1 MKVFRLFVVFIGAFA
16 GVMGI
21 SPVYADLT
29 GYYYNWTGD
38 APPANPFT
46 GQPLLTRIDPKVDFN
61 FDANPAPA
69 PIGVDKFA
77 VRWHGMVFL
86 PKGGHYVFYGRS
98 DDGTR
103 LYIDGGLNVKQW
115 VERGDPG
122 FPGSAGTGMT
132 LAAGWHDVVYE
143 FYENGGAAMAQMN
156 WSGAGMA
163 DKETVPAYRLKRTND
178 LRVCLPLSMNGDGTA
193 SDYSGDCHNGSLVG
207 APGLRTGHDGT
218 PNGAFTFNGSSQYIK
233 VNNSP
238 YVFCALANRG
248 FTVSTWIYLTAYPTA
263 TNTVVYQ
270 NRGPDTGAQR
280 SLTLGFFAKNM
291 QAEGDDVTSRIS
303 FGVDAEAILIGVYTE
318 PNAISLNAWHHVVGT
333 WNGPGEVNTGQF
345 KIYVDGVK
353 MATKGWGTGTA
364 PVPPLVG
371 RWPVEIGHH
380 EAWKSFFPG
389 SVDDVRIFDKELSE
403 DEIQGLFSGASPATG
418 PYVGPSV
425 VSIERVDPT
434 PIPVEYSSVDY
445 KVNFNQPV
453 QTLVPWDFSVEAV
466 GGGTATANVASIS
479 APSVNIGPLGFETLG
494 GGTLGGPGAALL
506 TAGGQGDNGPCL
518 QLTPNQGSMNGIWYI
533 QSPAIAKSFRAS
545 FSLYVNNPPNN
556 NGADGFEF
564 TYGASGNGG
573 QGPEGPGGKGVTV
586 CFDTWN
592 NDTEN
597 PGGSDGFPANTATSK
612 PKNGDNLTYG
622 NIVVKCNGQVVGNYV
637 NYLRFESG
645 EWIPVVIEVTDNGA
659 AGAMCNVRWGAQFT
673 PVGVNTPTPPG
684 WIHCNVPLNGY
695 SPEANWYF
703 GIGAATGGANDAQ
716 WVDNLHIVSADRTVT
731 LNTLRGSGL
740 LRMNLNDTDSSI
752 KNYDNAPIV
761 STTWAGAEPYEVD
774 NDPPPVTISAPS
786 SALTKSGPVTY
797 TVSYEGATSIS
808 LSAKDIL
815 LNKTGSANGLVN
827 VSGSGTVS
835 RTVTISGISGDGTLG
850 IRIAAGTAVDARG
863 NRSYAA
869 GPSAVFV
876 VDNTGPSAVFSVPSV
891 ALTKSGPVSYTVTY
905 NDAASVVLTAGQVVL
920 NKTGTANGTVGVSG
934 TGNSTRTVTISGV
947 TGDGT
952 LGISLAPGTALDSLG
967 NLAPAAGPSAVF
979 TADNT
984 GPPVWISAPS
994 VPLTKSGP
1002 VTYTVSYADAVNV
1015 TLDPAKIVLNRMD
1028 TANGVVTV
1036 EGAGNLERTV
1046 TLSGITGEGM
1056 LSISIIAGTAVDSV
1070 GNNAQAM
1077 GPSVTVKVDNERP
1090 ACVVSTASSDPALV
1104 QPIPFQLA
1112 FNEPVF
1118 GLEPADI
1125 TAGNGVVTGIT
1136 GGPAMY
1142 EVMITPATAPPAS
1155 VSVAVTENAVRDAAG
1170 NLNTASNTAS
1180 VTYTN
1185 EQPACAVTAPSDAAN
1200 ASPILFTLQFNK
1212 TMTWVDQSKVVVTN
1226 GTKGTMLGLGTTFTL
1241 PVTPL
1246 GQGAVTC
1253 EVLAGAAQDS
1263 SMRLN
1268 QASNRKSV
1276 EYDLG
1281 RPACT
1286 VSSTTPAT
1294 NANPIELTITFTEPV
1309 SGLTTGGIDVVNAS
1323 KGSLT
1328 ERGAGV
1334 YTLPVTPSA
1343 PGEVRCQVQMNAAAD
1358 AAGNG
1363 NTVSNTLVVAYDP
1376 AAPSCVVT
1384 GPSSPTDQN
1393 PLVFTVTFD
1402 EAVTDLTASKMLV
1415 TGGLAAATLNT
1426 SDNRVYTLEV
1436 TPSGQGSVTCQ
1447 VPAGAARDAGGN
1459 LNTASNA
1466 ATAVYQSDRPTCLV
1480 TGLGSVVNVSPIVF
1494 TLTFSEA
1501 VTGLVEEEILVSN
1514 AARRMLRTT
1523 DNTVFT
1529 LEVTPSGQCVVNCQV
1544 LADAARDA
1552 DNHGNTVSNRCE
1564 VRYDSTAP
1572 VCTVNGAAVTN
1583 TAPMEF
1589 SITFDEDVAGLS
1601 ADSIVVTNARK
1612 GIVFGNGARYIL
1624 PVMPLGQGA
1633 VTCQVAA
1640 EAARDAAGNANSAS
1654 NFASINYD
1662 SVHPKCTVM
1671 APFGPVHTAPLVFTI
1686 SFDEP
1691 VNTLSASNLKLTNA
1705 IVSGSLIGSGAGPY
1719 TLSVIPLAVG
1729 DVKCQVLEEAVR
1741 DTAGNG
1747 NLPSGEA
1754 SVYYDNPNPACWI
1767 TGPDRPVND
1776 APIVFNIHFSAPVT
1790 GLTADEVAVTNGAK
1804 GTLSGSGM
1812 SYSIP
1817 VTPSVQGMVTC
1828 QVPEGA
1834 AQDSGARANT
1844 ESSICKVLYDTAPPT
1859 GTLVLGGTTPATAD
1873 LLTFVM
1879 AFNEEVGDTFTHA
1892 DIALEG
1898 TLAAAAYVSN
1908 VLESGN
1914 TYTVEITLNDPDL
1927 NGTLRMAVGTQVY
1940 DPAGNAFAGA
1950 VSPEYRVRNWFGF
1963 TDLPL
1968 DTHCYLGGNN
1978 LFTVAAAHGKGSVSY
1993 QWWRNTSGKA
2003 VTPISGAVQTAYS
2016 ISPVTQGDAG
2026 LYQCVATYDGAEFET
2041 GWVSLD
2047 VAEHLRITKDLPPG
2061 GEYPRASDLTLK
2073 VETQGGFQPLSHVW
2087 TQNGLE
2093 ISNDP
2098 VLQLPSLGE
2107 ESNGTYQVTV
2117 SDAYQEDSV
2126 VSAAM
2131 EVTVDMNTVPLAG
2144 LMGIAALTGVIALL
2158 GVRRARKP

>member
-1 MKVFRLFVVFIGAFA
+1 
-16 GVMGI
+16 
-21 SPVYADLT
+21 
-29 GYYYNWTGD
+29 
-38 APPANPFT
+38 
-46 GQPLLTRIDPKVDFN
+46 
-61 FDANPAPA
+61 
-69 PIGVDKFA
+69 
-77 VRWHGMVFL
+77 
-86 PKGGHYVFYGRS
+86 
-98 DDGTR
+98 
-103 LYIDGGLNVKQW
+103 
-115 VERGDPG
+115 
-122 FPGSAGTGMT
+122 
-132 LAAGWHDVVYE
+132 
-143 FYENGGAAMAQMN
+143 MAQMN
-156 WSGAGMA
+156 WSGAGVT
-163 DKETVPAYRLKRTND
+163 DKATVPAANLARTND
-178 LRVCLPLSMNGDGTA
+178 LRAYIPLSMNGDGTA
-193 SDYSGDCHNGSLVG
+193 SDYSGESHNGSLIG
-207 APGLRTGHDGT
+207 APTLRTGYDGT

-233 VNNSP
+233 LSNSK
-238 YVFCALANRG
+238 YVLCALANRG
-248 FTVSTWIYLTAYPTA
+248 FTVSTWVYLTAYPTA
-263 TNTVVYQ
+263 TNTVVFQ
-270 NRGPDTGAQR
+270 GRGPDTGDQR
-280 SLTLGFFAKNM
+280 SFTLGFFAKNM
-291 QAEGDDVTSRIS
+291 QVEGNDVTSRLT
-303 FGVDAEAILIGVYTE
+303 FGLDAESILVGVYTD

-333 WNGPGEVNTGQF
+333 WNGFGDVNPNQF

-353 MATKGWGTGTA
+353 VSTTGWGTGPATA
-364 PVPPLVG
+364 PPFVG
-371 RWPVEIGHH
+371 RWAAEIGHH
-380 EAWKSFFPG
+380 EAWKSYFPG
-389 SVDDVRIFDKELSE
+389 SVDELRVYDKELSAE
-403 DEIQGLFSGASPATG
+403 EIQQLYIDPAPDKG
-418 PYVGPSV
+418 PYVGPWV
-425 VSIERVDPT
+425 VSMDRVAPS
-434 PIPVEYSSVDY
+434 PVPVEYSSVDY

-453 QTLVPWDFSVEAV
+453 QALVPWDFSVEAV
-466 GGGTATANVASIS
+466 GGGTATANVASIG

-494 GGTLGGPGAALL
+494 GGTLAGPGAALL

-518 QLTPNQGSMNGIWYI
+518 QLTPNQGGMNGIWYI

-564 TYGASGNGG
+564 TYGEFGNSG

-597 PGGSDGFPANTATSK
+597 PGGSDGFPPATTTSK

-622 NIVVKCNGQVVGNYV
+622 NIVVKCNGRVVGNYV

-659 AGAMCNVRWGAQFT
+659 DGAMCNVRWGAPFT
-673 PVGVNTPTPPG
+673 PEGVNTPTPPG

-731 LNTLRGSGL
+731 LNNLRGSGL
-740 LRMNLNDTDSSI
+740 LRLNLNDTDSSI
-752 KNYDNAPIV
+752 KNYENASIAPN
-761 STTWAGAEPYEVD
+761 TWSGAEPYEVD

-786 SALTKSGPVTY
+786 TTLTRSGPVTY
-797 TVSYEGATSIS
+797 TVSYEGAASIS
-808 LSAKDIL
+808 LAAKDIL
-815 LNKTGSANGLVN
+815 LNKTGSANGLVS

-869 GPSAVFV
+869 GPSAVFM
-876 VDNTGPSAVFSVPSV
+876 VDNTGPSAVLGTPSA

-905 NDAASVVLTAGQVVL
+905 NDAASVVLTPGQVVL
-920 NKTGTANGTVGVSG
+920 NKTGTANGTVSVSG
-934 TGNSTRTVTISGV
+934 TGNSTRTVTISGI

-979 TADNT
+979 IADNT

-994 VPLTKSGP
+994 VPLTRSGP

-1015 TLDPAKIVLNRMD
+1015 TLTPAKIVLNRMD

-1036 EGAGNLERTV
+1036 EGTGNLERTV
-1046 TLSGITGEGM
+1046 TISGITGDGM

-1070 GNNAQAM
+1070 GNNAPAM
-1077 GPSVTVKVDNERP
+1077 GPSVTVEVDNERP
-1090 ACVVSTASSDPALV
+1090 SCLVSTASSDPALV
-1104 QPIPFQLA
+1104 QPIPFQLV

-1118 GLEPADI
+1118 GLEAADI

-1142 EVMITPATAPPAS
+1142 EVVITPSTAPPAS
-1155 VSVAVTENAVRDAAG
+1155 VSVSVAENAVRDAAG
-1170 NLNTASNTAS
+1170 NQSTASNTAS

-1185 EQPACAVTAPSDAAN
+1185 EQPACAVTAPSDSSN
-1200 ASPILFTLQFNK
+1200 ASPILFTFQFNK
-1212 TMTWVDQSKVVVTN
+1212 TVTWANLSKVVVTN
-1226 GTKGTMLGLGTTFTL
+1226 GTKGIMMGSGTTFTL

-1263 SMRLN
+1263 SLRLN

-1276 EYDLG
+1276 DYDLV

-1286 VSSTTPAT
+1286 VSSSTPAT
-1294 NANPIELTITFTEPV
+1294 NANPIELTISFTEPV
-1309 SGLTTGGIDVVNAS
+1309 FGLTTGGIDVVNAS
-1323 KGSLT
+1323 KGSLSN
-1328 ERGAGV
+1328 RGAGV

-1343 PGEVRCQVQMNAAAD
+1343 PGEVRCQVQVNAAAD

-1363 NTVSNTLVVAYDP
+1363 NTVSNMLVMSYDP
-1376 AAPSCVVT
+1376 VAPSCMVT
-1384 GPSSPTDQN
+1384 GPASPTAQN
-1393 PLVFTVTFD
+1393 PLVFTLTFD
-1402 EAVTDLTASKMLV
+1402 EAVTDLTASKMAV
-1415 TGGLAAATLNT
+1415 TGGVAAATLNT

-1436 TPSGQGSVTCQ
+1436 TPSGQGAVTCH

-1459 LNTASNA
+1459 LNTASNTA
-1466 ATAVYQSDRPTCLV
+1466 SAVYQSDTPTCLV
-1480 TGLGSVVNVSPIVF
+1480 TGPGSVVNSSPVVF

-1514 AARRMLRTT
+1514 AARRTLRTA

-1529 LEVTPSGQCVVNCQV
+1529 LEVMPSGQCVMNCQV

-1552 DNHGNTVSNRCE
+1552 DNHGNAASNRCE
-1564 VRYDSTAP
+1564 VRYDATAP
-1572 VCTVNGAAVTN
+1572 VCTVSGAAVTN
-1583 TAPMEF
+1583 TAPMAF
-1589 SITFDEDVAGLS
+1589 AITFDEDVTGLS

-1612 GIVFGNGARYIL
+1612 GIVSGNGARYIL
-1624 PVMPLGQGA
+1624 PVLPLGQGA

-1640 EAARDAAGNANSAS
+1640 EAVRDAAGNMNSAS
-1654 NFASINYD
+1654 NSASTLYD
-1662 SVHPKCTVM
+1662 SVPPKCTVM
-1671 APFGPVHTAPLVFTI
+1671 APFGPVHTPPLVFTI

-1691 VNTLSASNLKLTNA
+1691 VSTLSVSGLKLTNA
-1705 IVSGSLIGSGAGPY
+1705 AVSGSLIGNGAGPY
-1719 TLSVIPLAVG
+1719 TLSVIPLTVG

-1741 DTAGNG
+1741 DTARNS

-1767 TGPDRPVND
+1767 TASDRPVND
-1776 APIVFNIHFSAPVT
+1776 APIVFHLHFSAPVT

-1817 VTPSVQGMVTC
+1817 VTPSAQGMVTC
-1828 QVPEGA
+1828 QIPAGA

-1844 ESSICKVLYDTAPPT
+1844 ESSLCKVLYDTAPPT
-1859 GTLVLGGTTPATAD
+1859 GTLSLGGTTPTTAD
-1873 LLTFVM
+1873 VLTFVM
-1879 AFNEEVGDTFTHA
+1879 AFNEEVGDTFTQA
-1892 DIALEG
+1892 DIALDG
-1898 TLAAAAYVSN
+1898 TLAAVAYVSN
-1908 VLESGN
+1908 VTQEGN
-1914 TYTVEITLNDPDL
+1914 SYTVEVTLYDPDL
-1927 NGTLRMAVGTQVY
+1927 NGTLRMGVGTQVY

-1963 TDLPL
+1963 TDLPV

-1978 LFTVAAAHGKGSVSY
+1978 LFTAAAAHGKGPVSY

-2003 VTPISGAVQTAYS
+2003 ATPISGAVQTAYV
-2016 ISPVTQGDAG
+2016 ISPVAQEDAG
-2026 LYQCVATYDGAEFET
+2026 LYRCVATYDGAEFTT

-2061 GEYPRASDLTLK
+2061 GMYPRAAELTLK
-2073 VETQGGFQPLSHVW
+2073 VTTQGGFQPLSYVW
-2087 TQNGLE
+2087 TRNGDEIGNNPALE
-2093 ISNDP
+2093 LTL
-2098 VLQLPSLGE
+2098 VGE
-2107 ESNGTYQVTV
+2107 EYNGIYQVTV
-2117 SDAYQEDSV
+2117 SDAYLDDEA
-2126 VSAAM
+2126 VSAEM
-2131 EVTVDMNTVPLAG
+2131 DITVNMNTMPLAG
-2144 LMGIAALTGVIALL
+2144 LAGIAALTGVMALL
-2158 GVRRARKP
+2158 GIRRTRKP